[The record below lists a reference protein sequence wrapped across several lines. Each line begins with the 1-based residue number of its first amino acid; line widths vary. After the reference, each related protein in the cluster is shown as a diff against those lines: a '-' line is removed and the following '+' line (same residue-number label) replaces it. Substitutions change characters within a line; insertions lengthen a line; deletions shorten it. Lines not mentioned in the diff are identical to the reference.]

1 MVPVQRFK
9 RESHSDKGHALST
22 ALAVHYALGC
32 TMYNRW
38 YDKVMRRQEPNYM
51 YNNRSVT
58 VVGDEITMQTL
69 TLHAI

>member
-9 RESHSDKGHALST
+9 REIHSDKGHDLST
-22 ALAVHYALGC
+22 ALTVHYALGS

-38 YDKVMRRQEPNYM
+38 SDKAMRRQEPNYM
-51 YNNRSVT
+51 YDNRPVT

-69 TLHAI
+69 TLHAM

>member
-1 MVPVQRFK
+1 MVPVQRFN

-38 YDKVMRRQEPNYM
+38 YDKVMRRQEPNYV
-51 YNNRSVT
+51 YSNRSVT
-58 VVGDEITMQTL
+58 VVGDEMQTA
-69 TLHAI
+69 TLHAM

>member
-1 MVPVQRFK
+1 MVPVQKFK

-22 ALAVHYALGC
+22 ALAVHYAPGC

-58 VVGDEITMQTL
+58 VVAGEITMKTVTL
-69 TLHAI
+69 LAM